1 MPNKWQSA
9 GKDRR
14 DEKDGL
20 AGQQPESVGEMNNHK
35 QQDSTRS
42 PIIWNK
48 QSFGKGA
55 VRVSWSKRKVS

>member
-20 AGQQPESVGEMNNHK
+20 VGQQPMSVGEMTNHK
-35 QQDSTRS
+35 QQDATRS
-42 PIIWNK
+42 PIIWNNRN
-48 QSFGKGA
+48 FGKGA
-55 VRVSWSKRKVS
+55 GRVGWSKGKVS